1 MDYKN
6 EVLKQKNVTILTED
20 THKQADVTFDTMYS
34 ADDYDLFVMYENWNV
49 NNVEEQVFMYEE
61 NLKIALHDYIADIRD
76 ISKNDDS
83 ETLIKIGCWE
93 EEEIDEIVDWET
105 IYKES
110 KVVSK

>member
-1 MDYKN
+1 MNYKN
-6 EVLKQKNVTILTED
+6 EVLKQKNITILTED
-20 THKQADVTFDTMYS
+20 THKQTDVTFEKMYS
-34 ADDYDLFVMYENWNV
+34 ADDYDLWGMYEKWNITI
-49 NNVEEQVFMYEE
+49 VEEQVFMYEE

-93 EEEIDEIVDWET
+93 EEEIDEIVNWET

-110 KVVSK
+110 KTK

>member
-1 MDYKN
+1 
-6 EVLKQKNVTILTED
+6 
-20 THKQADVTFDTMYS
+20 
-34 ADDYDLFVMYENWNV
+34 
-49 NNVEEQVFMYEE
+49 MYEE

-93 EEEIDEIVDWET
+93 EEEIDEIVNWET

-110 KVVSK
+110 KTI